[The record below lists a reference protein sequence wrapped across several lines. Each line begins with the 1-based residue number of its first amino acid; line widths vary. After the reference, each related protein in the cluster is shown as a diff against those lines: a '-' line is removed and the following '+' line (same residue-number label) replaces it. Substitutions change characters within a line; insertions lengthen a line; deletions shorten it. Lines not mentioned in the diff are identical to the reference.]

1 MEPKNKKTSRF
12 DKVYLILA
20 TLFGVGHVPLAPGTA
35 GCLPAVL
42 VFILIRN
49 PVHFFI
55 FTVISVTVAFLV
67 SSRAEKIYAKK
78 DCKLIVIDD
87 FSGMLITF
95 LFLPQEIRYIICGFF
110 LFRMLD
116 MLKIPPANIIER
128 YPGSRGVV
136 GDDLIA
142 GIYSNLILQ
151 SVRGLLAII
160 V

>member
-1 MEPKNKKTSRF
+1 MK
-12 DKVYLILA
+12 DKICLTLA
-20 TLFGVGHVPLAPGTA
+20 TLFGVGYAPLAPGTA

-42 VFILIRN
+42 LFVLIKN
-49 PVHFFI
+49 QTHFFI
-55 FTVISVTVAFLV
+55 FTIISVVTAFLV
-67 SSRAEKIYAKK
+67 SSRAEKLFGKK

-95 LFLPQEIRYIICGFF
+95 LFIPSDIRYLVCGFF

-128 YPGSRGVV
+128 YPGARGVV
-136 GDDLIA
+136 GDDVVA

-151 SVRGLLAII
+151 LARGLLVII
-160 V
+160 S